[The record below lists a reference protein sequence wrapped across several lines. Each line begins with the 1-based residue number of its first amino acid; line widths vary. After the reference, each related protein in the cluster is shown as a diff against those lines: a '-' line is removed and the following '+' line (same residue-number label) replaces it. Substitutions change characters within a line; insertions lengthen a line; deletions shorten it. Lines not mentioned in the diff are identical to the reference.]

1 MRDAHLTG
9 IILRH
14 LLQHLPS
21 SENFKNVA
29 KNSFVEAETES
40 KKCEGFLCRGECF
53 KVSDLLANDVGKDDR
68 AITSRIKNM
77 YAK

>member
-9 IILRH
+9 IILKH
-14 LLQHLPS
+14 LLKHLPS

-29 KNSFVEAETES
+29 KHSFIEDINET

-53 KVSDLLANDVGKDDR
+53 NVADIIADDLGIL
-68 AITSRIKNM
+68 II
-77 YAK
+77 